1 MKYVLL
7 HVMLPGALRGHC
19 PRSGGSLFFSGLRI
33 DKQVP
38 FPVLQVQLSQADH
51 FKKSL
56 KENKKE
62 IIIETTNNIEVVMS
76 KVQVSYS
83 ENNVKTSEKLT
94 EFHIPQSQENS
105 RPNCAG
111 IT

>member
-1 MKYVLL
+1 M
-7 HVMLPGALRGHC
+7 
-19 PRSGGSLFFSGLRI
+19 

-38 FPVLQVQLSQADH
+38 FPVPKIQLSQDDY

-56 KENKKE
+56 EKNKKE
-62 IIIETTNNIEVVMS
+62 IIIETTNKIKVVTS

-83 ENNVKTSEKLT
+83 ENNIKTSEKLT
-94 EFHIPQSQENS
+94 EFHIPRSQENS